1 MLKTYNPKT
10 VAPPFGKYS
19 HGIKVPA
26 NAEWLYIAGQPGVMQ
41 DGKMAEGIEA
51 QCQWAW
57 KNVIAI
63 LADAGMGLNDLVKIT
78 VFLTNGDDVGAYRKA
93 RDSIIGDA
101 RPPAATLAVIPR
113 LASPDWLVEIEAVAA
128 KA

>member
-1 MLKTYNPKT
+1 MLIIRNPKA

-19 HGIKVPA
+19 HGIEVPA
-26 NAEWLYIAGQPGVMQ
+26 GARWLYVSGQPGAMP
-41 DGKMAEGIEA
+41 DGTMAKGIEA

-57 KNVIAI
+57 KNVLAI
-63 LADAGMGLNDLVKIT
+63 LKDAGMGIGDVVKIT
-78 VFLTNGDDVGAYRKA
+78 VLLTNGDDVAAYRTA
-93 RDSIIGDA
+93 RDAVIGDA

-113 LASPDWLVEIEAVAA
+113 LASPEWLVEIEAVAA